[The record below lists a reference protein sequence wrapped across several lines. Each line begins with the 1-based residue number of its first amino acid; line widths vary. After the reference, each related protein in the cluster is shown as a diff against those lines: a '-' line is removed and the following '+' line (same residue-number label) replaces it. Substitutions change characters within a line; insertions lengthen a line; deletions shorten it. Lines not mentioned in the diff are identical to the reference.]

1 MIPPSF
7 DESLARAL
15 VEAAPDGILLVDA
28 GGRIALANAEA
39 ERLFAYA
46 PGELEGQ
53 PIELLVPEAQRGA
66 HVAERTRFASQ
77 GQPRPMGE
85 GRRLFGRRSDGSTF
99 PAEISLSPVQVER
112 GGFVAAAVRDVSA
125 RVRIEAALAEAEA
138 RVRELVEEAPD
149 GILLAD
155 LAGRFTEVNAAACRM
170 LGYARAELVGST
182 IAALVAPDEQAR
194 LAAHR
199 ARLAAPGAFEVLEW
213 RVRRKDGAYLDVEVS
228 GKILAGDRWQGIMRD
243 ISERK
248 RLQREHE
255 VTLERLRIVLEQCP
269 VGIVLMTGQGD
280 DARLDINERGKELL
294 RRPAG
299 DLQVGAY
306 VPFVTHTDGTPL
318 LLTDSPTRR
327 TLRGERVEP
336 MELVLTR
343 PDGARIPVQ
352 VRGAPLLGSRGEVLG
367 GIVAFEDIS
376 AEKDLERLRT
386 EWNAIVAHDL
396 RNPLNVIVLH
406 ARLLARALQGDAE
419 LRASV
424 EEIQSAA
431 ARMNRMIQDLLD
443 LSRLEARKL
452 PLLRGPAR
460 LEGLVHKAV
469 ARAGLLAPDRPF
481 AVRASG
487 EAPEV
492 LVDPDRIAQVLDNL
506 LNNAVKYGT
515 PGSAI
520 VVTVEPRADAVAVAV
535 TNEGLGLDVE
545 SLPRLFERFQRAPD
559 GRLAG
564 VRGIGLGLYIAREL
578 VEAHGGQITVES
590 TVEGETTFRFT
601 LPVA

>member
-1 MIPPSF
+1 MIPDSI
-7 DESLARAL
+7 DEPLARAL
-15 VEAAPDGILLVDA
+15 LEAAPDGILLVDA
-28 GGRIALANAEA
+28 EGRIALANAEA

-46 PGELEGQ
+46 PGELVGQ
-53 PIELLVPEAQRGA
+53 PVELLVPEAQRGA
-66 HVAERTRFASQ
+66 HVAERLRFAAQ
-77 GQPRPMGE
+77 PRPRPMGE
-85 GRRLFGRRSDGSTF
+85 GRRLYGRRRDGSTF
-99 PAEISLSPVQVER
+99 PAEISLSPVQVAR
-112 GGFVAAAVRDVSA
+112 GSFVAAAVRDVSA
-125 RVRIEAALAEAEA
+125 RVQIEIALAEAEE

-149 GILLAD
+149 GILMAD

-170 LGYARAELVGST
+170 LGHAREELVGTT
-182 IAALVAPDEQAR
+182 IAELVAPDERER

-199 ARLAAPGAFEVLEW
+199 ARLAEPGAFEVLEW
-213 RVRRKDGAYLDVEVS
+213 RVRRRDGSLLHVEVS
-228 GKILAGDRWQGIMRD
+228 GKILAGDRWQGMMRD

-255 VTLERLRIVLEQCP
+255 ATLERLRIVLEQCP

-306 VPFVTHTDGTPL
+306 VPFVTHVDGTPL
-318 LLTDSPTRR
+318 LLADAPTRR

-352 VRGAPLLGSRGEVLG
+352 VRGAPLLGSNGEVVG

-406 ARLLARALQGDAE
+406 ARLLARAVQGNAE
-419 LRASV
+419 LHESV

-431 ARMNRMIQDLLD
+431 SRMNRMIQDLLD

-460 LEGLVHKAV
+460 IEVMVHKAV
-469 ARAGLLAPDRPF
+469 ARAGLLAPDRAF

-492 LVDPDRIAQVLDNL
+492 LADPDRIAQVLDNL
-506 LNNAVKYGT
+506 LSNAVKYGA
-515 PGSAI
+515 PGSP
-520 VVTVEPRADAVAVAV
+520 VTLTVEHRAGAVAVAV
-535 TNEGLGLDVE
+535 TNEGHGLDLENV
-545 SLPRLFERFQRAPD
+545 PRLFERFQRAPD

-590 TVEGETTFRFT
+590 SVEGATTFRFT